1 VESVLGGLHQVLAV
15 TAASDMIDSSR
26 DWIASIESIV
36 GWDFKA
42 EGQDNLFSGIFRS
55 SGMFGIDCGIDC
67 LLLVGEEDII
77 QINEC
82 DTS

>member
-1 VESVLGGLHQVLAV
+1 MLAV
-15 TAASDMIDSSR
+15 TAASDMINSSR
-26 DWIASIESIV
+26 DWVASIESPEGGCIV